1 MLAAAAATPTPA
13 PTDNLLL
20 LSRLLSASPSPGPSD
35 PFQICHQDGF
45 CHVRCL
51 NNCPQANDGLCDD
64 GGTGSF
70 YASCE
75 LGHDCED
82 CDRRMVYAPPL
93 PPWSPPSPPYPPV
106 PPTAPY
112 AFYYNPLDPHGSE
125 PAEIVP
131 CVKRGKPGYED
142 IHVIACTDSCFVSR
156 YGLGMSFTSDGVC
169 DDGIGTKWGG
179 ACPVGTDCADC
190 GRRCLKVRPASPSP
204 PSLPPQPAPPG
215 SSYVP
220 TLAFTVTV
228 AGTVEAFDE
237 PDYKAKMASVLGNGI
252 TAADISLTLKQGSVI
267 VTTRVRAPSTSVATS
282 LKKTIE
288 SASVSSLTAALGI
301 TVTDLSKATVEL
313 ALVDGSAQLDEA
325 SSTAS
330 LALADAQ
337 AQQRSLMTI
346 AIILGVALL
355 VVITAIACACWLRGK
370 CGAQHRRTSRLP
382 RFRQS
387 GRARVVTRARNCGFT
402 EHSIV
407 SPSSRFK
414 ADEFSEH
421 SMISASSGVDDA
433 GNVLHLELH
442 DGDDA
447 L

>member
-1 MLAAAAATPTPA
+1 M
-13 PTDNLLL
+13 
-20 LSRLLSASPSPGPSD
+20 
-35 PFQICHQDGF
+35 
-45 CHVRCL
+45 
-51 NNCPQANDGLCDD
+51 
-64 GGTGSF
+64 
-70 YASCE
+70 
-75 LGHDCED
+75 
-82 CDRRMVYAPPL
+82 
-93 PPWSPPSPPYPPV
+93 